1 MSPRTHRAI
10 TNSIAI
16 SSSAKIFVPDYRLC
30 PETPYP
36 GALEDVL
43 NCYIAL
49 KNPNMINNASCSL
62 KAFYNPPV
70 DVRVYIVGDSSGAC
84 LSLQLLK
91 IICDLGLE
99 KPAGLVLLSPF
110 LDHELKSPS
119 WQKNWHSDFMSLDI
133 KGIEWVMELYANG
146 LGASHQLLSPITYE
160 IQNMPPILIQSGD
173 SEVVIFFY

>member
-1 MSPRTHRAI
+1 MKNESLIHSAVLKSLGLDKEKLTKPIIQSKEIKGEWVIPPKYNKDCVILYIHGGAHVFMSPRTHRAI

-70 DVRVYIVGDSSGAC
+70 DVRVYIVVIRAV
-84 LSLQLLK
+84 
-91 IICDLGLE
+91 
-99 KPAGLVLLSPF
+99 LVY
-110 LDHELKSPS
+110 HY
-119 WQKNWHSDFMSLDI
+119 N
-133 KGIEWVMELYANG
+133 Y
-146 LGASHQLLSPITYE
+146 
-160 IQNMPPILIQSGD
+160 
-173 SEVVIFFY
+173 